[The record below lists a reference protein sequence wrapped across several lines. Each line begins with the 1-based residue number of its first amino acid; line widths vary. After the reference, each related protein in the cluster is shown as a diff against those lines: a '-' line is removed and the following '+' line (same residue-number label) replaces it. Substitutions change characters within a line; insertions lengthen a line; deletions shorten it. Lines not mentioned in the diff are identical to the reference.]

1 MPRMNERYNEPIVK
15 DLYNKFILQPS
26 TYILFIEAKNLYME
40 STHI

>member
-1 MPRMNERYNEPIVK
+1 MNERYNEPIHIVK
-15 DLYNKFILQPS
+15 DMYNKFILQPS